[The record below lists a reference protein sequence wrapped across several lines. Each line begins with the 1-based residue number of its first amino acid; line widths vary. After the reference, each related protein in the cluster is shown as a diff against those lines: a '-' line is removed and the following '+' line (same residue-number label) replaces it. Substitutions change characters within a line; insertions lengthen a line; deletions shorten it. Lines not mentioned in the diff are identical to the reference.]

1 MRAVH
6 TFDARVRAE
15 LVAAMRRQAP
25 LSALSAA
32 SMALFIA
39 WLAWERSPHGI
50 VFAWL
55 AVLLLIKMTQLAVDS
70 GAFGHAGSRPPDA
83 RSWERFYFATI
94 VATGCVW
101 SVAPFLFLTA
111 DSPQSNGFI
120 MVALCALGIG
130 GVPALMYHPP
140 SMVVFLVLALAPLG
154 ARLYLL
160 DLPALAALAIGTLAF
175 MLGFGWMQG
184 RVTRE
189 SIRLRYENAA
199 LVASLTQQKDATQA
213 ALALAE
219 EANRAKSRFFA
230 AASHDLRQ
238 PLHALAL
245 FSAALH
251 ENDATPARQALVGQV
266 NASVDALGALF
277 DEVLDLARIDAG
289 SVEPKLAH
297 LSVSRL
303 FDAMQKQ
310 FAPIATSAALD
321 LRIVPCGA
329 VMVTD
334 ATLISRIVANLLA
347 NAIRYTPEGSV
358 LLGCR
363 RRGDKLSIE
372 VWDTGIGIAAQ
383 DRERIFEEFVQLGNA
398 EHDRRQG
405 MGLGLPTVRRLAA
418 LLGHRLE
425 LKSVPG
431 RGTVF
436 RVDVPRGESSRVALE
451 RPVLERID
459 LLAGKRVVV
468 IDDERAIRDGMHEL
482 LSRWGCLCV
491 SAAEPEQAIARLDAA
506 GAPHLIICDLHLT
519 GAASGITVI
528 GDLRRRYGTSIP
540 ALLVTAD
547 TSPAHLHDAR
557 DAGCLLQHKPLRPV
571 QLRAACNHLLAM
583 TV

>member
-1 MRAVH
+1 MRAARA
-6 TFDARVRAE
+6 FDARVQAE

-32 SMALFIA
+32 SMALFVA
-39 WLAWERSPHGI
+39 WLAWERSAHGI
-50 VFAWL
+50 VLAWL
-55 AVLLLIKMTQLAVDS
+55 AVLLSIKIVQLAVDFT
-70 GAFGHAGSRPPDA
+70 AFGHPESRQPDA

-111 DSPQSNGFI
+111 GSPEANGFI

-140 SMVVFLVLALAPLG
+140 SMAVFLVLALAPLG

-189 SIRLRYENAA
+189 SIRLRHENAA

-251 ENDATPARQALVGQV
+251 EPDAPPSRRALVEQV
-266 NASVDALGALF
+266 NASVDALGGLF
-277 DEVLDLARIDAG
+277 DELLDLARIDAG
-289 SVEPKLAH
+289 FLNPNLAH
-297 LSVSRL
+297 VPVSRL

-321 LRIVPCGA
+321 LRVVPCRA

-334 ATLISRIVANLLA
+334 ATLVSRIVANLLA
-347 NAIRYTPEGSV
+347 NAIRYTPAGSV

-363 RRGDKLSIE
+363 RRDDKLSIE
-372 VWDTGIGIAAQ
+372 VWDTGIGIATE
-383 DRERIFEEFVQLGNA
+383 DRERIFEEFVQLGNM
-398 EHDRRQG
+398 EHDRRRG
-405 MGLGLPTVRRLAA
+405 MGLGLATVRRLAA

-425 LKSVPG
+425 LRSVPG

-436 RVDVPRGESSRVALE
+436 RVDVPRGESSKAAPE
-451 RPVLERID
+451 RPALGRID

-468 IDDERAIRDGMHEL
+468 IDDERAIREGMHEL

-491 SAAEPEQAIARLDAA
+491 SAAEPLHAIARLDAA
-506 GAPHLIICDLHLT
+506 GAPHLIICDLHLA
-519 GAASGITVI
+519 GAPIGIGVI

-540 ALLVTAD
+540 AMLVTAD

-557 DAGCLLQHKPLRPV
+557 DAGCLLQHKPIRPV

-583 TV
+583 AV